1 MIKKNYR
8 IILLNDKTQFNKSFS
23 FTKTGLI
30 FNCLLLAI
38 FFFAASFGIFR
49 FIKPHVAQQD
59 YINLKN
65 NQNNLITYINN
76 IQNISA
82 NDSTVLL
89 NSDKISDIFSYNKQL
104 IPNNAPV
111 DGIVTRSLIGEAA
124 HAHNGLDIA
133 AKLNSPIY
141 AAQEG
146 LVVFADS
153 LIDLGNTIIIAHPN
167 NFITLYSHLNKIKV
181 HMRDYVKSKQV
192 IGTIGESG
200 NSNGPHLHFEIWQN
214 SNIIDP
220 RELIKEYQ
228 LKDVSVK

>member
-1 MIKKNYR
+1 MIKKFYR

-23 FTKTGLI
+23 FGKTGLL
-30 FNCLLLAI
+30 FNFLSLVI
-38 FFFAASFGIFR
+38 IIFAAFFGFFR
-49 FIKPHVAQQD
+49 FIKPHVIQEE

-65 NQNNLITYINN
+65 NQNNLIAYINN
-76 IQNISA
+76 IQNISDQ
-82 NDSTVLL
+82 DSTLL
-89 NSDKISDIFSYNKQL
+89 LQSDKISNIFYHHKQL

-111 DGIVTRSLIGEAA
+111 NGIVTRSLIGESA
-124 HAHNGLDIA
+124 HSHNGLDVA

-153 LIDLGNTIIIAHPN
+153 LIDLGNTIIISHPN
-167 NFITLYSHLNKIKV
+167 NYTTLYSHLNKIKV
-181 HMRDYVKSKQV
+181 HARDYVKSKQV

-220 RELIKEYQ
+220 RSLIKEY
-228 LKDVSVK
+228 KENDVSIE

>member
-1 MIKKNYR
+1 MIKKFYR

-49 FIKPHVAQQD
+49 FIKPHVTQQD

-65 NQNNLITYINN
+65 NR
-76 IQNISA
+76 A

-89 NSDKISDIFSYNKQL
+89 NSDKVSDIFSYNKQL

-111 DGIVTRSLIGEAA
+111 DGIVTRSLIGETA

-220 RELIKEYQ
+220 RSLIKEY
-228 LKDVSVK
+228 KENDVSIE